1 MIAVTT
7 HSAALVRRL
16 RARAAR
22 LAGSF
27 GAARRRGR
35 GRRSLTD
42 WHSATDL
49 WPEFTGGS
57 RDGK

>member
-1 MIAVTT
+1 MIAVSTQY
-7 HSAALVRRL
+7 AALAQRL
-16 RARAAR
+16 RTRAAR
-22 LAGSF
+22 LAGTF